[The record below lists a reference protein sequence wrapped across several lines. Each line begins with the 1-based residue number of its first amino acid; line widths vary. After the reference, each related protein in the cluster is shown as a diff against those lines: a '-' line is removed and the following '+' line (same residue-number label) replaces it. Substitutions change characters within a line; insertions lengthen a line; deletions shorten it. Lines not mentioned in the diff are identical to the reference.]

1 MRSKPHARAPVDA
14 VQPTRR
20 ALLGA
25 AAGLSLAGLEALF
38 IPGARAN
45 DLALGKPAP
54 PATLVTLDGKHISTT
69 DLAGNVVI
77 LTFWA
82 TWCGP
87 CRQELP
93 LLSEYAA
100 QHAGQ
105 GLVVLGFTLDPA
117 EALPKVQKVAQT
129 LSFPVGL
136 LENSTLPGYGRI
148 WRIPVNFTIDPQGR
162 LIDDGW
168 KDKEPTWTAERLDRI
183 VTPLL
188 KKKG

>member
-1 MRSKPHARAPVDA
+1 MRFRPRSKVSEDTA
-14 VQPTRR
+14 QTTRR
-20 ALLGA
+20 ALLQA
-25 AAGLSLAGLEALF
+25 AAALSLTGLNALLS
-38 IPGARAN
+38 PGARAN
-45 DLALGKPAP
+45 DLHVGKAAP
-54 PATLVTLDGKHISTT
+54 PATLVTLDGKRIATT
-69 DLAGNVVI
+69 DLKGNVVI

-93 LLSEYAA
+93 LLSEYAS
-100 QHAGQ
+100 QHASD

-117 EALPKVQKVAQT
+117 EEMPKVKKVAQG

-136 LENSTLPGYGRI
+136 LEYSTLPGYGRI
-148 WRIPVNFTIDPQGR
+148 WRIPVNFTIDAQGR

-168 KDKEPTWTAERLDRI
+168 KDKEATWTAERLERI

-188 KKKG
+188 KNRI

>member
-1 MRSKPHARAPVDA
+1 MPSRSSGRTSGES
-14 VQPTRR
+14 VQSTRR
-20 ALLGA
+20 ALLHAG
-25 AAGLSLAGLEALF
+25 AGLAFAGLGALLA
-38 IPGARAN
+38 PRAKAN
-45 DLALGKPAP
+45 DLHLGKPAP
-54 PATLVTLDGKHISTT
+54 PATLVTLDGKRISTT
-69 DLAGNVVI
+69 DLKGNVVI

-100 QHAGQ
+100 QHASQ

-117 EALPKVQKVAQT
+117 EQLPKVQKVAQG

-168 KDKEPTWTAERLDRI
+168 KDKEATWTAERLQRI

-188 KKKG
+188 KKKA